1 METFAVVFLIC
12 FAVAL
17 LMLARPAWRFFRGN
31 EQPAPAGSF
40 GQQFLGKRDKSKK
53 PEDWLDQNR

>member
-12 FAVAL
+12 MVFAL
-17 LMLARPAWRFFRGN
+17 LVLARSAWRFFRGN
-31 EQPAPAGSF
+31 EQPAAAGSF
-40 GQQFLGKRDKSKK
+40 GQQFLGKREKPQK